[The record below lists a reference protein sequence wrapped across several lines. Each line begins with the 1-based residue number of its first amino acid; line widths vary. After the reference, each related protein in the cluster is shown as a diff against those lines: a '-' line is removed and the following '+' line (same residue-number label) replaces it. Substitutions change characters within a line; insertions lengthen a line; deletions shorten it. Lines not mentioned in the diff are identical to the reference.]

1 MANGDRHGYFWPSND
16 GDRIYGADSF
26 EKWLKKFF
34 STGVYADDCQVTA
47 AGGMSVQVGTG
58 YSNINGKVRVIDEAE
73 TLTLSPANSRYPRID
88 SIVIRRDET
97 NRTIETA
104 VVTGAYSGINPEPQ
118 APTRNQYY
126 YEIVLAHIYVAAGVV
141 EITQANITDKREDTT
156 VCGYITSPF
165 ESLDFT
171 QIVAQMEAQF
181 DEWFDYM
188 KGQLSEDAAGRLQ
201 QEIDALTA
209 RIDGMTTGGSVFEV
223 YTQEPTLYYQPVT
236 ITSPRGTV
244 YHGQFDENGK
254 AVISGVTDV
263 GQMTIATTDGTQT
276 ATRTRDVTYY
286 SNYSIY
292 INFFQATITVTTTSS
307 DLIGQTVTATKD
319 GGSQTAV
326 FDANGSA
333 SFIVRSAGT
342 YTLSVTSDGQTY
354 TTTATVTTDGSTVTA
369 TLNSWNA
376 TVNITAQESFYEQPV
391 LIYKSGVYVKTVTL
405 SNAGTASVAIH
416 ESGTYTFTSYADGTE
431 QVDIELNVASQT
443 TYTINFT
450 YERTYI
456 FGFQEV
462 ESTSSPGTTTVY
474 YPQGVDNYGWTKA
487 TWGSAG
493 SWTNFLTDILQNKPA
508 MVKADGTVDYYLDPT
523 DYSKKADGTASDYNN
538 ASYSGAGA
546 FAWIKNLWTKTVWDG
561 TTRFVYFSN
570 KQVDNTYS
578 RMIPNGKEGY
588 WLPMGLSNTDTN
600 PKSLISGN
608 AYGTQIDGY
617 SVTFNIPTL
626 ANNTKFFGG
635 AIKNAL
641 RDIYCM
647 MFRGYSSLKE
657 FAAIKGQTLVGNPY
671 QTGRWVHQRAGQ
683 PGHITGY
690 RAAIIYT
697 NDLLADTTG
706 GLPGFKTRTQ
716 VDGTNDGKMFHSQVL
731 PKLIYDNTIDAD
743 SLYAGTLRTSEDYG
757 VTFTDKAQFTKSFQ
771 TIGTARTI
779 SETGKLAPFY
789 GAASYIN
796 CGAYGTSGSSYDF
809 TSNGDISRRMTLIF
823 AQGADT
829 GAEMTVGS
837 VLYQSTGATRRAY
850 SSIGSLGVFHD
861 KWNEQYTEQGSSG
874 IQFVV
879 QNAVMGLYTAITV
892 IPPNDYQPAA

>member
-1 MANGDRHGYFWPSND
+1 MANGDRHGYFWPSDN

-104 VVTGAYSGINPEPQ
+104 VVTGAYSGSNPEPQ

-126 YEIVLAHIYVAAGVV
+126 YEIVLAHIYVGAGVV

-201 QEIDALTA
+201 QEIDTLTA

-307 DLIGQTVTATKD
+307 DLIGETVTATKD

-333 SFIVRSAGT
+333 SFVVRTSGT

-376 TVNITAQESFYEQPV
+376 TVNITSQESFYGEPV
-391 LIYKSGVYVKTVTL
+391 LIYKGGVYIKTVTL
-405 SNAGTASVAIH
+405 SNAGTASVVLH
-416 ESGTYTFTSYADGTE
+416 ESGAYTFTSHSDGTE

-450 YERTYI
+450 YERTLI
-456 FGFQEV
+456 FAFTETASQSEPYATISYPAGV
-462 ESTSSPGTTTVY
+462 ENSNYTAATSSTKG
-474 YPQGVDNYGWTKA
+474 GWN
-487 TWGSAG
+487 G
-493 SWTNFLTDILQNKPA
+493 FVEDVLQNKPA

-546 FAWIKNLWTKTVWDG
+546 FAWIKNLWTKTVWNG
-561 TTRFVYFSN
+561 TTRTVYFSN

-578 RMIPNGKEGY
+578 RMLPNGKEGY
-588 WLPMGLSNTDTN
+588 WLPMGLSNATSN
-600 PKSLISGN
+600 PKSLVSGT
-608 AYGTQIDGY
+608 A
-617 SVTFNIPTL
+617 VTSIPTL
-626 ANNTKFFGG
+626 GSNTKLFGG
-635 AIKNAL
+635 KIKNVL
-641 RDIYCM
+641 RDIMIMIYKTANIADS
-647 MFRGYSSLKE
+647 FSGKTLADVSGRYEAFEYSATIQLLS
-657 FAAIKGQTLVGNPY
+657 
-671 QTGRWVHQRAGQ
+671 
-683 PGHITGY
+683 
-690 RAAIIYT
+690 YT
-697 NDLLADTTG
+697 NASIADASG
-706 GLPGFKTRTQ
+706 GLPGFRPRTATA
-716 VDGTNDGKMFHSQVL
+716 GTNDGKAFHSQVL
-731 PKLIYDNTIDAD
+731 PKLIYDNAIDGE
-743 SLYAGTLRTSEDYG
+743 SFYAGTIRASNDYG
-757 VTFTDKAQFTKSFQ
+757 TTFTDYGTYTANPKS
-771 TIGTARTI
+771 IVDGGMTI
-779 SETGKLAPFY
+779 SNTMYTDQQYQASSVKSY
-789 GAASYIN
+789 GDFGVIGDNYASKGRNYSASHIGIHNIFFIEGARDPGSYDHGSYI
-796 CGAYGTSGSSYDF
+796 YWREYSGS
-809 TSNGDISRRMTLIF
+809 GSRRAHTALNAI
-823 AQGADT
+823 
-829 GAEMTVGS
+829 
-837 VLYQSTGATRRAY
+837 
-850 SSIGSLGVFHD
+850 GVFHD
-861 KWNEQYTEQGSSG
+861 TATSRHDNYGTYTDTT
-874 IQFVV
+874 
-879 QNAVMGLYTAITV
+879 NMPLYTAITV